1 MKRIVILFLIL
12 MFQSACQ
19 SKPLTCCPIASG
31 RIAEPKTVREY
42 IANDKIFKSYLDK
55 CKCN

>member
-1 MKRIVILFLIL
+1 MKKIVILFLIL

-19 SKPLTCCPIASG
+19 NKPLNCCPIVSG
-31 RIAEPKTVREY
+31 RIEQPKQVRDY